1 MGKYATRA
9 FGGKRPVE
17 PLFFLRGGMIRH
29 ITINLGILGGALLY
43 WVAVD
48 YIYAKNYELY
58 HPYESM
64 VELSFLLFVLIACN
78 YNYKSLGIPPGKA
91 RFSAALLIAG
101 ALSFFFLT
109 IIYYFGVDMH
119 IMVGYL
125 LFPHYAAR

>member
-1 MGKYATRA
+1 MEKWVARS
-9 FGGKRPVE
+9 FGGKREIEPV
-17 PLFFLRGGMIRH
+17 FFPRGGMIRH
-29 ITINLGILGGALLY
+29 ITMNLGILGGALLY

-58 HPYESM
+58 HPYEPM

-78 YNYKSLGIPPGKA
+78 YNYKTLGIPAGKT
-91 RFSAALLIAG
+91 RFFAALLITG
-101 ALSFFFLT
+101 ALSLFFLM
-109 IIYYFGVDMH
+109 IIYYFGVGMH